1 MIIHK
6 YGDGSEGYQ
15 YEIGDR
21 VIVERTIHG
30 GWFDIAPVNSDKC
43 IVHKIS
49 GKYGCRV
56 DEIDIKFADDWGTVS
71 CFPWMLKPHTDTV
84 AKASIIKVSND

>member
-6 YGDGSEGYQ
+6 HKDGSEGYQ

-30 GWFDIAPVNSDKC
+30 GWFDVGPKSAERCTVQ
-43 IVHKIS
+43 KIS
-49 GKYGCRV
+49 KDGSWRIATH
-56 DEIDIKFADDWGTVS
+56 EIRYSQEWGTAS
-71 CFPWMLKPHTDTV
+71 CFPWMLRPHIETLAAAAVRYVTP
-84 AKASIIKVSND
+84 